1 MNRRIRKIRRRRRRE
16 EKRDEWMEIA
26 NYYVVKPKNPKYTI
40 LFSFLLPIYVNLFSL
55 TFIFAI
61 FLQFLQQSSL
71 YCSSTKKRERKITIR
86 WCFIFDCNRNLLLFF
101 LFLCF
106 VFCFVKRERIW
117 ELWLVLFID
126 YFKKKLLCV
135 FVLV

>member
-1 MNRRIRKIRRRRRRE
+1 
-16 EKRDEWMEIA
+16 MEIA

-40 LFSFLLPIYVNLFSL
+40 LFFFFAAYICK
-55 TFIFAI
+55 FIFI
-61 FLQFLQQSSL
+61 NFYICNFFLQFLQQSSL

-101 LFLCF
+101 FLCF

-126 YFKKKLLCV
+126 YFKKKIIMCV
-135 FVLV
+135 CFSLVLSLVQKIT